1 MSGGAEPTAVEVP
14 VTTPVII
21 EAAVNGATT
30 ADRNPRVPAT
40 CAAIAADAVRC
51 VAAGA
56 AIVHSHLPDMAVDGE
71 TAAASYLE
79 SWRPLLAV
87 HPDAIVYPTVGF
99 GATVEQRYAHV
110 PLLAVAG
117 AIRMSVV
124 DPGSVNLG
132 EMAYVNTPRDIAHQ
146 VGLCARHRLGP
157 SIAIFEPG
165 FLRTAL
171 DLHRRGTL
179 PAGALVKLYF
189 GGDHDYFGRRG
200 PTFGLPPTRASLDAY
215 VAMLEGSGLPWSVAV
230 LGGDLLA
237 TEVARLALERGGHL
251 HVGIEDYAGA
261 RIPSNDELVREAT
274 ELAARVGRP
283 VASCAEAGAI
293 LGLPA

>member
-1 MSGGAEPTAVEVP
+1 VP
-14 VTTPVII
+14 LAP
-21 EAAVNGATT
+21 
-30 ADRNPRVPAT
+30 
-40 CAAIAADAVRC
+40 AAIAADALRC

-56 AIVHSHLPDMAVDGE
+56 AIIHSHIADMAVDGRR
-71 TAAASYLE
+71 AAASYLE
-79 SWRPLLAV
+79 SWRPLLAE

-99 GATVEQRYAHV
+99 GATVEEKYAHV
-110 PLLAVAG
+110 PLLADAG

-132 EMAYVNTPRDIAHQ
+132 NIAYVNTPHDVVHQ
-146 VGLCARHRLGP
+146 VALCARHGLGP

-171 DLHRRGTL
+171 DLDRHGTL
-179 PAGALVKLYF
+179 PRGALVKLYF

-215 VAMLEGSGLPWSVAV
+215 LAMLDGSRLPWSVAV

-261 RIPSNDELVREAT
+261 RTPSNEELVREAV
-274 ELAARVGRP
+274 ELAGRVGRP
-283 VASCAEAGAI
+283 VATCAEAAAI
-293 LGLPA
+293 LGLG